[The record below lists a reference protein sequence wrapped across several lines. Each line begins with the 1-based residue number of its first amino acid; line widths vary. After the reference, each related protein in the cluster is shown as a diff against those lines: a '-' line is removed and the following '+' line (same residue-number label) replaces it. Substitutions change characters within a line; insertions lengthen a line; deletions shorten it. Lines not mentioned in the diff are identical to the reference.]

1 MSKAIEL
8 YNSATFRV
16 ITDDKNPDKSEIWAT
31 QQEMAKAFGVDGS
44 VVTKHIKDIRQSGE
58 LQEVETCSSFAQVQ
72 IEGKKQVTRKVKCY
86 NLKMIIAVGF
96 RIESGLGI
104 KFRQWA
110 NDVLTKYSTQG
121 CVIDLNA
128 MANGYKKSEL
138 FALLAEASKRCEE
151 QEQKLLEQAKT
162 VNEQNGIIK
171 EQNSTIREQQS
182 HIEWIDGQR
191 ISMSES
197 CARFSPLKDKPC
209 DDAKAVRGCWRSPA
223 KCADGEFNVRRNDG
237 YRTMIRRAIRERS
250 LPDYELSEFRT
261 VIEADDIKG
270 TKHTKD
276 ECTLLS
282 MLNAGHIGIIPTI
295 F

>member
-8 YNSATFRV
+8 YNNATFTV
-16 ITDDKNPDKSEIWAT
+16 VTDDKNPDKSEIWAT
-31 QQEMAKAFGVDGS
+31 QKEMAKAFGVDVS
-44 VVTKHIKDIRQSGE
+44 VVTKHIKDILQSGE
-58 LQEVETCSSFAQVQ
+58 LQEVETCASFAQVQ

-162 VNEQNGIIK
+162 VNEQNDIIK
-171 EQNSTIREQQS
+171 EQQS
-182 HIEWIDGQR
+182 HIEWSDSQR
-191 ISMSES
+191 ISMAES
-197 CARFSPLKDKPC
+197 CARFSPVKDKPC
-209 DDAKAVRGCWRSPA
+209 DDAKPVRGCWRMPA
-223 KCADGEFNVRRNDG
+223 LLADGEFNVRRNNE
-237 YRTMIRRAIRERS
+237 YHAMIRRAIRERS
-250 LPDYELSEFRT
+250 LTDYELSEFKT

-270 TKHTKD
+270 TKHTRD
-276 ECTLLS
+276 ECTLLD
-282 MLNAGHIGIIPTI
+282 MYNAGHIGIIPTI
-295 F
+295 I

>member
-1 MSKAIEL
+1 MSEAIEL

-16 ITDDKNPDKSEIWAT
+16 ITDDQNQGKSEIWAT
-31 QQEMAKAFGVDGS
+31 QKEMAKAFGVNVPTVS
-44 VVTKHIKDIRQSGE
+44 KHIKDVLKSGE
-58 LQEVETCSSFAQVQ
+58 LQEVAVVSKMETTASD
-72 IEGKKQVTRKVKCY
+72 GKKYQTNCY

-110 NDVLTKYSTQG
+110 NDIIEKYSTQG
-121 CVIDLNA
+121 CAIDLNA
-128 MANGYKKSEL
+128 MANGYRKSEL

-162 VNEQNGIIK
+162 VEEQN
-171 EQNSTIREQQS
+171 NTIREQQS
-182 HIEWIDGQR
+182 HIEWIDSQR

-197 CARFSPLKDKPC
+197 CARFAPVKDKPC
-209 DDAKAVRGCWRSPA
+209 DDAKPVRGSWRMPA
-223 KCADGEFNVRRNDG
+223 LLADGEFNVRRNSE
-237 YRTMIRRAIRERS
+237 YKAMIRRAIRERCI
-250 LPDYELSEFRT
+250 PDYELSEFRT

-282 MLNAGHIGIIPTI
+282 MLKAGHLGVIPAI

>member
-1 MSKAIEL
+1 MSEAIEL

-16 ITDDKNPDKSEIWAT
+16 ITDDQNPDKSEIWAT
-31 QQEMAKAFGVDGS
+31 QKEMAKAFGVNVPTVS
-44 VVTKHIKDIRQSGE
+44 KHIKDILKSGE
-58 LQEVETCSSFAQVQ
+58 LQEDRCVSKMETVLPD
-72 IEGKKQVTRKVKCY
+72 GRKYQTNCY

-110 NDVLTKYSTQG
+110 NDVLEKYSTQG

-151 QEQKLLEQAKT
+151 QEQKLLEQ
-162 VNEQNGIIK
+162 NGVIE

-182 HIEWIDGQR
+182 HIEWIDSQR
-191 ISMSES
+191 IGMSES
-197 CARFSPLKDKPC
+197 CAMFSPVKDKPC
-209 DDAKAVRGCWRSPA
+209 DDAKPVRGHWRSPA
-223 KCADGEFNVRRNDG
+223 LLADGKFNARRNG
-237 YRTMIRRAIRERS
+237 EYHTMIRRAIRERS
-250 LPDYELSEFRT
+250 IPDYGLSEFRT

-270 TKHTKD
+270 TKHTRD

-282 MLNAGHIGIIPTI
+282 MLNAGHIGVIPTI